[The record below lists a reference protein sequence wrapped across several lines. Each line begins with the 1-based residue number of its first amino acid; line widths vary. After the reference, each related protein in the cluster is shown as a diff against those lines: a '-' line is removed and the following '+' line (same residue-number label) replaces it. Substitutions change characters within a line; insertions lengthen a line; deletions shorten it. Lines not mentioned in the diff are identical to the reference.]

1 MKIRMTGTRGLNGV
15 GPGQILEVSEACGRA
30 LLDLHK
36 DDKVRSME
44 EYTGEEIGKPIIA
57 PKNEINGLG
66 GPILGMSAPTPVKRG
81 PGRPK
86 SGA

>member
-44 EYTGEEIGKPIIA
+44 EYTGPDTGKPIIA
-57 PKNEINGLG
+57 PKNDINGLG
-66 GPILGMSAPTPVKRG
+66 GPIPGMGAPAKRG

-86 SGA
+86 SGV